1 MHDAPA
7 SCESSASDAAI
18 AWRELFRCDDLK
30 LARAVATSIAA
41 MEFDVRLCSINPAA
55 RDVVED
61 AGDADNRPGPH
72 VIEVAA
78 MHWHALAGVL
88 GEIIEEQRE
97 FDRML
102 EWRRER
108 NRVRL
113 VIVLSIGTAAEVALI
128 WRLLEA

>member
-1 MHDAPA
+1 
-7 SCESSASDAAI
+7 
-18 AWRELFRCDDLK
+18 
-30 LARAVATSIAA
+30 
-41 MEFDVRLCSINPAA
+41 
-55 RDVVED
+55 
-61 AGDADNRPGPH
+61 
-72 VIEVAA
+72 